1 MLVHLLN
8 HLVTN
13 FQYCSRMVQDF
24 LLWYYKRYQVDNLKI
39 LQYYCVDGDAE
50 QTGFSNY
57 KCQVP
62 TAHVLLFHY
71 LILAILALMSFR
83 NTSVVLG
90 SLMVYR
96 QYCER
101 ESDTHQ
107 ALSCSSTPPYFLSGY
122 PASQYA
128 LLCGHFLVSILC
140 CPLKLNFTFLFQ
152 TKANSEAAWRIS
164 TSVIGY
170 SGQDQGCLSF
180 N

>member
-24 LLWYYKRYQVDNLKI
+24 LLWYYRRYQVDNLKI
-39 LQYYCVDGDAE
+39 LQ
-50 QTGFSNY
+50 Y

-107 ALSCSSTPPYFLSGY
+107 ALSCSSIPPYSLSGY

-180 N
+180 S